1 MALQL
6 TFLHFE
12 HIITKIQGAKSCV
25 EKPNKI
31 GHYTTSKILHSSPY
45 LMVDKKISSKSNP
58 RKIWFLKNEET
69 Y

>member
-6 TFLHFE
+6 PFLHFE

-25 EKPNKI
+25 ANKNPTKL
-31 GHYTTSKILHSSPY
+31 GTSKILLSSRY
-45 LMVDKKISSKSNP
+45 LMVGKKVSSKPNP
-58 RKIWFLKNEET
+58 RKIWFLKNEES